1 MAHTKIY
8 MVTHI
13 DTHGYTHRYTWSH
26 TRTQSNTRGNGTH
39 MDTWLHMVTHMDAD
53 GHTGEWHTHG
63 YTWLHTWIH
72 IVKYMDED
80 THGTDTHIDTHLHTY
95 VSHSHTNKVFQV
107 VVVNSIPSTPQRL
120 DFGGPSGISVGT
132 IALCSLYT
140 ARFTH
145 CPPVRF

>member
-1 MAHTKIY
+1 
-8 MVTHI
+8 
-13 DTHGYTHRYTWSH
+13 
-26 TRTQSNTRGNGTH
+26 

-95 VSHSHTNKVFQV
+95 
-107 VVVNSIPSTPQRL
+107 SIILKRTPSNEYIP
-120 DFGGPSGISVGT
+120 
-132 IALCSLYT
+132 ALWR
-140 ARFTH
+140 AF
-145 CPPVRF
+145 